1 MRRFITTTTAMA
13 MVLGTTPGLPAL
25 AQDLQ
30 QVEID
35 GQVLICL
42 PDRKTDCPEGQTC
55 VVARN
60 PENCERNA
68 ELYLQALALGLTA
81 EEIRELTPEELTA
94 LIAELQAAVDA
105 ADGAAAPTEAPAP
118 GEAAGDETTAE
129 EPATE
134 ETVTEGTATEETVT
148 EGTVAEEPP
157 ADEPVADETAVD
169 ETTTEEAPVVEPS
182 VEEPAEDPA
191 GGEPA
196 GTLEPSEGE
205 AALSEDAELAFEP
218 KLVVVDGVE
227 VLCLPDKA
235 LPCPEDTI
243 CTFAAREKNCER
255 NAGKTLSMMAPA
267 EALVAEE
274 TQVEAVEE
282 ILADPA
288 VDDPAAIDAVAAS
301 EETAEGGVT
310 EVLPSETEPAEG
322 ATVTE
327 EVLTEVDTRSATE
340 EFDATATAT
349 AAADEDEG
357 LTDLELAG
365 LVALSTLV
373 IGAMLSNGNEVV
385 ENSGDRVVVRDRDG
399 NVTVYKDDNAIL
411 REPGT
416 RVRTETFADG
426 STRTVIVR
434 ENGTQVVTIRDASG
448 RVLRRSAYDAN
459 GVEIR
464 LIDDLAPEEE
474 IDVATLPEPR
484 QDRQSAEEA
493 NLDDLRT
500 ELALL
505 EAEDYAHRFSLRQ
518 IREIKRVR
526 DLAPTIDVSNVTF
539 DTGSAAIRKSEARKL
554 QRLGRTMREL
564 IEENPAE
571 IFLIEGHTDAVGS
584 DAYNLALSDRR
595 AESLARALAEFY
607 DIPPENMIVQGY
619 GEKELKIVTEGDER
633 ANRRAVVRII
643 TPLMKVADRG

>member
-1 MRRFITTTTAMA
+1 MKRFITTTTAMA
-13 MVLGTTPGLPAL
+13 MVLATTPGLPVL

-55 VVARN
+55 VVARD
-60 PENCERNA
+60 PDNCERNA
-68 ELYLQALALGLTA
+68 GLYLQALALGLTP
-81 EEIRELTPEELTA
+81 EEIRALSPEELES
-94 LIAELQAAVDA
+94 LITGLE
-105 ADGAAAPTEAPAP
+105 AAAAEAPAVEPADEEVPTEAPAAEEEAEAEEP
-118 GEAAGDETTAE
+118 VVEEPAAGETAVEETSADEPVAEETVADEAATQEAPAE

-134 ETVTEGTATEETVT
+134 EPATEE
-148 EGTVAEEPP
+148 P
-157 ADEPVADETAVD
+157 ASGA
-169 ETTTEEAPVVEPS
+169 
-182 VEEPAEDPA
+182 PAEA
-191 GGEPA
+191 LA
-196 GTLEPSEGE
+196 PSEGE
-205 AALSEDAELAFEP
+205 AALAEDAEPAFEP
-218 KLVVVDGVE
+218 KLLDVNGTE

-235 LPCPEDTI
+235 LPCPDDMI

-255 NAGKTLSMMAPA
+255 NAEKTLSMMAPA
-267 EALVAEE
+267 EAMVAEE

-282 ILADPA
+282 ILADPSA
-288 VDDPAAIDAVAAS
+288 DDPAAVDAVAATG
-301 EETAEGGVT
+301 EAEASGGEAA
-310 EVLPSETEPAEG
+310 EVLPSDTEPAAE

-340 EFDATATAT
+340 EFDSAPVAT
-349 AAADEDEG
+349 ADEDEG

-365 LVALSTLV
+365 LVALSALV
-373 IGAMLSNGNEVV
+373 VGAMLSNGNEVV
-385 ENSGDRVVVRDRDG
+385 ENSGDRVVVRDTSG

-426 STRTVIVR
+426 STRTVMVR
-434 ENGTQVVTIRDASG
+434 EDGTQVVTIRDASG
-448 RVLRRSAYDAN
+448 RVLRRSAYDAR

-464 LIDDLAPEEE
+464 LIDDLAPEDE
-474 IDVATLPEPR
+474 IDVAALPEPR
-484 QDRQSAEEA
+484 EERQSAEEA
-493 NLDDLRT
+493 SLEDLRT

-619 GEKELKIVTEGDER
+619 GEKELKVESDSDER

-643 TPLMKVADRG
+643 TPLMKASQAG